1 MLLDKSQQKED
12 AAAQREKLRRIHP
25 EMLMSRKS
33 GHSVSRT
40 LARSCL
46 SLISLS
52 QQQQQR
58 R

>member
-46 SLISLS
+46 SLSFL
-52 QQQQQR
+52 
-58 R
+58 